1 MSSVSVWQR
10 IPLAVKIFIVGAI
23 AVTAIILLKPRPE
36 PRPETQP
43 PRPQVNV
50 TYAQPQT
57 LAINVKTQ
65 GTVAPRRQIDLVSQI
80 SGPIIQVANNFVN
93 GGFFAANEILIQI
106 DPREYQYALTRAQAR
121 IAEAE
126 RVLASERGAARQAQ
140 REWRELGDADAN
152 ALFLRKP
159 QIAAAEAAVAAA
171 QAERDQAQLNLE
183 RTTVRAPFAGRVQ
196 QTHVN
201 FGQHLTPGARI
212 ATIFDSAFAEVRL
225 PLTDQQSLLVD
236 LPLGSANDIE
246 DRPQVSLRGVIAGEA
261 HEWRGEI
268 ARTDASLDP
277 QSRMYYAVVEVP
289 EPFNT
294 QRWAAPLLIGL
305 YVEAHIDGNALDDV
319 IELPKTSI
327 FRRDKIYTLDTDLRV
342 HLKTVRVLDSN
353 DEVVWVQGDL
363 IEGEAV
369 VINRQGYINPG
380 VLVSIAPETETPPAS
395 SDAAPVAIPAA
406 SISE

>member
-10 IPLAVKIFIVGAI
+10 IPLAVKIFIVGALVV
-23 AVTAIILLKPRPE
+23 AAIILLKPRPE
-36 PRPETQP
+36 PRPETEP

-80 SGPIIQVANNFVN
+80 AGPITQVANNFVN
-93 GGFFAANEILIQI
+93 GGFFATNETLIQI

-126 RVLASERGAARQAQ
+126 RVLASERGAARHAQ
-140 REWRELGDADAN
+140 REWRELGDVDAN

-171 QAERDQAQLNLE
+171 KAERDQAQLNLE
-183 RTTVRAPFAGRVQ
+183 RTTLRAPFAGRVQ

-201 FGQHLTPGARI
+201 LGQHLTPGARI

-236 LPLGSANDIE
+236 LPLGANHAAST
-246 DRPQVSLRGVIAGEA
+246 RPQVSLRGVVAGQNY
-261 HEWRGEI
+261 EWRGEI

-277 QSRMYYAVVEVP
+277 QSRMYYAVVEIP

-294 QRWAAPLLIGL
+294 ERWAAPLLVGM
-305 YVEAHIDGNALDDV
+305 YVEAHIDGRALDNV
-319 IELPKTSI
+319 IRLPKTSI
-327 FRRDKIYTLDTDLRV
+327 FRRDKIYTLDAELRV
-342 HLKTVRVLDSN
+342 QLKTVHVLDSN
-353 DEVVWVQGDL
+353 EDFVWIQGEL
-363 IEGEAV
+363 TEGEAV

-380 VLVSIAPETETPPAS
+380 VLVSIAPEIEAVPSAS
-395 SDAAPVAIPAA
+395 SVTMPAA
-406 SISE
+406 SATQ